1 VYFQKQIL
9 FSFTGSREIER
20 KENPELYNIV
30 ENLCISRGIPMPK
43 IGIIDDGSMN
53 AFATGWSE
61 KNSYVVFSK

>member
-1 VYFQKQIL
+1 
-9 FSFTGSREIER
+9 
-20 KENPELYNIV
+20 
-30 ENLCISRGIPMPK
+30 MPK